1 MLLTLSF
8 PLLLLG
14 GMAIAAQSSI
24 NGSLSM
30 RTDVVTT
37 AWLTNVVASVIL
49 LLLVIFFEAPQAQT
63 MFSVPTWQLAGAL
76 FGNFSMV
83 AIVVAVPRLGT
94 AATIVAVIAGQ
105 IIMGLLVDHFGWF
118 GNTQIVLD
126 YKRVA
131 AIALLA
137 GALYL
142 IYLSNVRR
150 VAKLKLYLS

>member
-1 MLLTLSF
+1 MLLTLAF

-24 NGSLSM
+24 NGTLSV

-37 AWLTNVVASVIL
+37 AWLANVVAAIIL
-49 LLLVIFFEAPQAQT
+49 GFLVVFLEPPQAQT
-63 MFSVPTWQLAGAL
+63 MFSIPPWQLSGAL
-76 FGNFSMV
+76 FGTFSMV
-83 AIVVAVPRLGT
+83 AIVIGVPRIGT

-105 IIMGLLVDHFGWF
+105 IIMGLLVDNFGWF
-118 GNTQIVLD
+118 GNSQIVLD
-126 YKRVA
+126 YKRMA

-142 IYLSNVRR
+142 IYLSNVRQKR
-150 VAKLKLYLS
+150 VI

>member
-1 MLLTLSF
+1 MLLTLVF

-24 NGSLSM
+24 NGSLSV
-30 RTDVVTT
+30 RTDVITT
-37 AWLTNVVASVIL
+37 AWLANVVASVIL
-49 LLLVIFFEAPQAQT
+49 LLMVVFFESPQAAT
-63 MFSVPTWQLAGAL
+63 MFSVPSWQLAGAL

-83 AIVVAVPRLGT
+83 AIVIAVPRIGT
-94 AATIVAVIAGQ
+94 AATIVAIIAGQ
-105 IIMGLLVDHFGWF
+105 IIMGLMVDHFGWF
-118 GNTQIVLD
+118 GNTQILLD
-126 YKRVA
+126 YKRMA

-150 VAKLKLYLS
+150 VKG

>member
-1 MLLTLSF
+1 MLLKLSF

-37 AWLTNVVASVIL
+37 AWLTNVVASIIL
-49 LLLVIFFEAPQAQT
+49 LLLVVLFEPPQAQT

-118 GNTQIVLD
+118 GNTQILLD
-126 YKRVA
+126 YKRIA

-142 IYLSNVRR
+142 IYLSNARR
-150 VAKLKLYLS
+150 KVNL

>member
-1 MLLTLSF
+1 MLLTLAF

-14 GMAIAAQSSI
+14 GMAISAQSSI
-24 NGSLSM
+24 NGSLSV

-37 AWLTNVVASVIL
+37 AWLANVVAAIIL
-49 LLLVIFFEAPQAQT
+49 WFLVIFFEQPQAET
-63 MFSVPTWQLAGAL
+63 MFSVPPWQLSGAL
-76 FGNFSMV
+76 FGTFSMV
-83 AIVVAVPRLGT
+83 AIVIGVPRIGT

-118 GNTQIVLD
+118 GNAQIVLD
-126 YKRVA
+126 YKRMA

-142 IYLSNVRR
+142 IYLSNVRGI
-150 VAKLKLYLS
+150 KN